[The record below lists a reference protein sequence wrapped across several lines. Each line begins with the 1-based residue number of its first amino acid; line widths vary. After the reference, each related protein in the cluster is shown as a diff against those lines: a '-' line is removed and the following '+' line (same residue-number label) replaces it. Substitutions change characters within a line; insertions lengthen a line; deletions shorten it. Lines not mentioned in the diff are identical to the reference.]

1 MGLRM
6 SKLGDRLVILGL
18 GTVYALQVVWS
29 LLEEGGD
36 GKMTLAVAPS

>member
-6 SKLGDRLVILGL
+6 SKLGDRLDILGL
-18 GTVYALQVVWS
+18 GTVYALVWS
-29 LLEEGGD
+29 LLEEAGA